1 MKTKVIQARI
11 SERLLERFDAALEW
25 EGVSR
30 SDVILQAIREY
41 IDKIEKKKGELKMT
55 FTKEEARKYVEWFS
69 ETLKGQ
75 TTAQPCVYFYNVKIG
90 FSPGNQTGGT
100 AQPMHDG
107 EAEIL
112 VDKET
117 WTNWFNLDDEDKA
130 DLIFEEVN
138 AFLKGD

>member
-1 MKTKVIQARI
+1 
-11 SERLLERFDAALEW
+11 
-25 EGVSR
+25 
-30 SDVILQAIREY
+30 
-41 IDKIEKKKGELKMT
+41 MT

-75 TTAQPCVYFYNVKIG
+75 PTAQPCVYFYNGKIG
-90 FSPGNQTGGT
+90 FSPGSQIGGT
-100 AQPMHDG
+100 AQPVHDG

-117 WTNWFNLDDEDKA
+117 WTNWFDLDDEDKA